1 MPFSIIRN
9 DITKV
14 ETDAIV
20 NAANT
25 GLHQGGGVCGA
36 IFHGAGEEEMRS
48 ACAAIGGCPTGEAVI
63 TPGFR
68 LPARYV
74 IHTAGPVWRGGGQGE
89 EALLRSCYRNS
100 LKLAAE
106 YGLESVAFP
115 LISAGI
121 YGYPQKE
128 ALAVAVSEIRA
139 WLSEHEMT
147 VLLVVFD
154 RKAVQIGSDLTGK
167 VQRYIDDHYVETH
180 RFYRTEAE
188 NGCLWEARAPYMA
201 AGAAAPGKT
210 EPSASDG
217 KTEPSAS
224 EREKRPAPGKT
235 EHAAPGSS
243 RSIRNALKGVF
254 ARKPETFSQRLLH
267 LIDEKGMTDVQ
278 AYKKANVDRK
288 LFSKIRSNSDYAPS
302 KRTALSFAVALE
314 LSLEETRDLLM
325 RAGYALS
332 VSSRQDVIVE
342 YFIKHRE
349 YDMYLINETLFAFGE
364 QVLN

>member
-89 EALLRSCYRNS
+89 ETLLRSCYRNS

-180 RFYRTEAE
+180 RFLPDGSRERLSAGGSGTLYGCGGRGSRE
-188 NGCLWEARAPYMA
+188 NGAVCFGRENGTVRFGTGEEAC
-201 AGAAAPGKT
+201 AGQ
-210 EPSASDG
+210 DG
-217 KTEPSAS
+217 ARCAWKLPEYPECA
-224 EREKRPAPGKT
+224 E
-235 EHAAPGSS
+235 GSVC
-243 RSIRNALKGVF
+243 AEAGDF
-254 ARKPETFSQRLLH
+254 FP
-267 LIDEKGMTDVQ
+267 
-278 AYKKANVDRK
+278 
-288 LFSKIRSNSDYAPS
+288 
-302 KRTALSFAVALE
+302 
-314 LSLEETRDLLM
+314 RDCC
-325 RAGYALS
+325 
-332 VSSRQDVIVE
+332 I
-342 YFIKHRE
+342 
-349 YDMYLINETLFAFGE
+349 
-364 QVLN
+364 